1 MIIPVRA
8 DNGGYDIILE
18 KGALCR
24 AGEWLNL
31 NRKVLILTD
40 DGVPEQYVN
49 LIAEQAKEPV
59 IFRTAQGEA
68 SKCVAVWEQ
77 ILTTMLEA
85 GFTRGDCLTAV
96 GGGVMGDL
104 GGFAAACYM
113 RGIDFYNV
121 PTTLLSQ
128 VDSSVGG
135 KTAVDFCGM
144 KNIVGSFYPPKRVL
158 IDPDVLRTLDPRQYA
173 AGMAEVIKMAA
184 AFDAEL
190 FEMLESND
198 IAGDRLTDVIHGA
211 LNIKKKVVE
220 EDPLERGIRKALNF
234 GHTVGHAIESMEE
247 GRLLHGECVALGM
260 IPMSNGEA
268 RERIISILKR
278 FNLPIRYEKA
288 GDALV
293 QLLRHDKKACG
304 KDITAVMVEQIGS
317 FCFQQMTAEELSKA
331 SEVLK

>member
-18 KGALCR
+18 KGVLCH

-49 LIAEQAKEPV
+49 LLAGQVKEPV
-59 IFRTAQGEA
+59 IFRTAQGET
-68 SKCVAVWEQ
+68 SKCIAVWEK
-77 ILTTMLEA
+77 ILTAMLDN

-135 KTAVDFCGM
+135 KTAVDFGGM
-144 KNIVGSFYPPKRVL
+144 KNIVGSFYPPQKVL
-158 IDPDVLRTLDPRQYA
+158 IDPDVLQTLDPRQYA

-190 FEMLESND
+190 FEMLETGD
-198 IAGDRLTDVIHGA
+198 TTGDRLTDIIHGA
-211 LNIKKKVVE
+211 LKIKKKVVE
-220 EDPLERGIRKALNF
+220 EDPLEKGIRKALNF
-234 GHTVGHAIESMEE
+234 GHTIGHAIESMEE

-268 RERIISILKR
+268 RGRITEILKHYG
-278 FNLPIRYEKA
+278 LPTQYEKA
-288 GDALV
+288 GDELI
-293 QLLRHDKKACG
+293 QMLRHDKKACG
-304 KDITAVMVEQIGS
+304 QDITAVVVDRIGS
-317 FCFQQMTAEELSKA
+317 FRFQQMTAEELSKA